1 MFRANVYVKTR
12 SPPLDVDLAFNAPRE
27 NDRVEERGGF
37 FHVVAKSQ
45 LTTATPMD
53 ILSVCGAK
61 VIRFNPGG
69 KDSSS
74 FSVSYGSPRG
84 PPSRLV

>member
-53 ILSVCGAK
+53 ILSVCS
-61 VIRFNPGG
+61 P
-69 KDSSS
+69 
-74 FSVSYGSPRG
+74 SVVLMSYGLTRG
-84 PPSRLV
+84 NP